1 MDTSQPSS
9 DHPTSEQL
17 VRRTIVPALLLGAAL
32 AFLLTGRT
40 PGWQPFAL
48 VSIVAFISLLF
59 TYISGRGSDLL
70 GFFALAL
77 LLLAMFWEPGR
88 PWAALTGTVLVLL
101 NAFNDARKRRTGPEI
116 SIVEVQPPESPND
129 GEGYVGI

>member
-1 MDTSQPSS
+1 MDASPSP
-9 DHPTSEQL
+9 DRATPEQL
-17 VRRTIVPALLLGAAL
+17 VRRTIVSALLLGAAL
-32 AFLLTGRT
+32 VFLLTGRS

-101 NAFNDARKRRTGPEI
+101 NAFNDARKQRIQSKSTE
-116 SIVEVQPPESPND
+116 IVEVQPSETSND